1 MDLGV
6 WVSRRAAQDYI
17 ILVEHG
23 FPVPGFDYPLD
34 PEKALLLSVTR
45 QESNFDVR
53 ARSSAGARGLMQL
66 MPATARAVSRQIRE
80 RYDRDALSIDAAY
93 NIRLGSK
100 YLGDLIDDFNG
111 SYIMAV
117 AGYNAGPHRVRRWV
131 REFGD
136 PRTADVDPIDW
147 VEQIPFKETRNYV
160 QRVMENLQVYRA
172 VLANTQQLAQ
182 TLPDDLSRPGKLDS
196 N

>member
-1 MDLGV
+1 
-6 WVSRRAAQDYI
+6 
-17 ILVEHG
+17 
-23 FPVPGFDYPLD
+23 
-34 PEKALLLSVTR
+34 
-45 QESNFDVR
+45 
-53 ARSSAGARGLMQL
+53 
-66 MPATARAVSRQIRE
+66 
-80 RYDRDALSIDAAY
+80 
-93 NIRLGSK
+93 
-100 YLGDLIDDFNG
+100 
-111 SYIMAV
+111 MAV
-117 AGYNAGPHRVRRWV
+117 AGYNAGPNRVRRWV

-182 TLPDDLSRPGKLDS
+182 TLPNDLSRPGNLAS